1 MVPFPASLATIKLFI
16 QFLSRSLTSP
26 QTIENYISAIRY
38 THRVN
43 SIPCY
48 FDIENFQVPNFLR
61 AITRKLARLPKR
73 KNPISPHLLSSL
85 ISLLDLRLPVDIVYR
100 AAFCINFF
108 TFARKSNIVP
118 PSVKDFSPHKHM
130 TRGHINVIE
139 EGLLVSMEWSKT
151 NQFRKRLVSIPLCSI
166 PNSSL
171 CPVDAYLKM
180 CATIPAPLSSPAF
193 VVPSPSGLVTLTHFS
208 YVRKLKSLIKQV
220 GLDPSEFSG
229 HSFRRGG
236 ATFAFA
242 SQVSPDLI
250 KEHGDWLSDTY
261 QKYLAF
267 DLTERLS
274 VTQSMKRHILELNV

>member
-1 MVPFPASLATIKLFI
+1 MPP
-16 QFLSRSLTSP
+16 
-26 QTIENYISAIRY
+26 
-38 THRVN
+38 
-43 SIPCY
+43 
-48 FDIENFQVPNFLR
+48 
-61 AITRKLARLPKR
+61 
-73 KNPISPHLLSSL
+73 SL
-85 ISLLDLRLPVDIVYR
+85 I
-100 AAFCINFF
+100 
-108 TFARKSNIVP
+108 
-118 PSVKDFSPHKHM
+118 DFSPNKHM

-151 NQFRKRLVSIPLCSI
+151 NQFRKRLVSIPLCAI
-166 PNSSL
+166 PNSSF

-250 KEHGDWLSDTY
+250 KKHGDWLSDTY

-267 DLTERLS
+267 DLTECVS